1 MDLVPLT
8 WTPPPPPP
16 KCGLCFFTIVL
27 SLFSKGHCSTLHIYY
42 GSVYTNKQGKSFSY
56 SYYSS
61 SSSYYSSVKIFPA
74 TSQSSSSQATEPIV
88 KCHTILEMGSHDLS
102 QHADLG
108 PHFGRG
114 FKQNL
119 FWTYF
124 LPREGLIGWTKIQLK
139 NLKFDMGVP

>member
-1 MDLVPLT
+1 MLARTCLHGDKDDCQRPVQELFPPDSYNWPTV
-8 WTPPPPPP
+8 PPPLP
-16 KCGLCFFTIVL
+16 KSGLCFFTTVL

-114 FKQNL
+114 FKQ
-119 FWTYF
+119 
-124 LPREGLIGWTKIQLK
+124 K
-139 NLKFDMGVP
+139 NF